1 MLLTNLFESQYGAG
15 AGVETIRQLLHAVKN
30 NQDIDLKVG
39 PELFPIVYSDA
50 RYLLQYWKANREG
63 GDATAEYFGNANW
76 IEDKLAKRDY
86 TMSPDRLKDIDQER
100 MKSKDYDRMVGIEED
115 IPADF
120 IPEPVVTLTLKEL
133 EPGMDPMSNDFY
145 DKSYAALLA
154 NYVAKA
160 TPEVKKKFNMFWN
173 QGWAKQMRELYGR
186 MHGLKEYAT
195 EPTSKKVTEGTWAL
209 PETEEQVAKLAELMS
224 EPLPVGV
231 NAVDAT
237 TALYDI
243 IGDDKLFD
251 TLETIA
257 KDNPTADVRSYIA
270 VWLADNMPDVLD
282 QVVVKDTE
290 QERMLDIT
298 EAEFEITY
306 KDPQFDGTRKHTIKA
321 VNRDGAEA
329 KFLGFGNPY
338 TILDIKKAEK
348 VTEASYIDGKEEDP
362 KSLRW
367 KQTSMSYKEASEKY
381 GKDKVRKEGKNR
393 AGQEIVAVHV
403 PLGEGTHERTNES
416 VQVKEETEYQIWWK
430 GEEIDSFAS
439 KEEAVAM
446 QKEYTMAYKSGVSI
460 KKAKV
465 KESFFDPREKKIPSP
480 TSDNPVTKR
489 VEEDESPRK
498 MYHKHF
504 VKAMKAMS
512 GSQVQKRHQLEMEK
526 YKKMMGKSFIDQVA
540 PKEFAKFDRKVEEG
554 YPTDYKG
561 WKYDVEYIEDED
573 TRKKLHSAT
582 KDGKQVDIDWSPYSD
597 MSDTQFKTWI
607 DLGMPNRKTVD
618 SIGPLDTKDLEQ
630 LMKTKLGTRARLA
643 QEDTDGPMD
652 IELMELKY
660 TDKEIAKAITIAR
673 GSDGDMTGATDTI
686 EAIADGLSN
695 HPDVEKVLKIA
706 NEAKDDDITK
716 KLDPKTKLA
725 LKKAQM
731 KSAGLTK
738 GDPIASLA
746 FGLEKDVDRLGKEND
761 KEEADIAGQEL
772 VDKYH
777 SQELNTL
784 KKSLAVLL
792 KK

>member
-1 MLLTNLFESQYGAG
+1 MILNNLFESRYGAA
-15 AGVETIRQLLHAVKN
+15 AGVETIRQLVHAVKN
-30 NQDIDLKVG
+30 SADIDLKVG
-39 PELFPIVYSDA
+39 PEMFPIVYSDA

-100 MKSKDYDRMVGIEED
+100 LI
-115 IPADF
+115 
-120 IPEPVVTLTLKEL
+120 
-133 EPGMDPMSNDFY
+133 
-145 DKSYAALLA
+145 
-154 NYVAKA
+154 
-160 TPEVKKKFNMFWN
+160 
-173 QGWAKQMRELYGR
+173 
-186 MHGLKEYAT
+186 
-195 EPTSKKVTEGTWAL
+195 
-209 PETEEQVAKLAELMS
+209 
-224 EPLPVGV
+224 
-231 NAVDAT
+231 
-237 TALYDI
+237 
-243 IGDDKLFD
+243 
-251 TLETIA
+251 
-257 KDNPTADVRSYIA
+257 
-270 VWLADNMPDVLD
+270 
-282 QVVVKDTE
+282 
-290 QERMLDIT
+290 DIT

-403 PLGEGTHERTNES
+403 PLGEGTHEYIEGS
-416 VQVKEETEYQIWWK
+416 AQVKEETEYQLWWN

-446 QKEYTMAYKSGVSI
+446 QKEYEMAYKGGVSI

-465 KESFFDPREKKIPSP
+465 KESFFDPHEKKIPSP

-489 VEEDESPRK
+489 VEEDDFKPHM
-498 MYHKHF
+498 MYDPKTGEGKHAK
-504 VKAMKAMS
+504 VEKDHLDMKAKGWGHDKPKANMNKVLTALKKKLKDEGGAAGFDPLKAVAKKMDVNLTPAMLKGMS
-512 GSQVQKRHQLEMEK
+512 GIKIHRDGDYIL
-526 YKKMMGKSFIDQVA
+526 
-540 PKEFAKFDRKVEEG
+540 EEG

-561 WKYDVEYIEDED
+561 WKYDIEYIEDED

-582 KDGKQVDIDWSPYSD
+582 KDGKRVSIDWSPYSNMTD
-597 MSDTQFKTWI
+597 EQFKTWI
-607 DLGMPNRKTVD
+607 DLGMPNRKTVG
-618 SIGPLDTKDLEQ
+618 SIGPLDVTDLEQ

-643 QEDTDGPMD
+643 QEGKPTD
-652 IELMELKY
+652 IELDVLKY
-660 TDKEIAKAITIAR
+660 TDEQVAKAITIAR
-673 GSDGDMTGATDTI
+673 GSDGDMTGATDRI
-686 EAIADGLSN
+686 EAIANGLSN
-695 HPDVEKVLKIA
+695 HSDVAKVLKIA
-706 NEAKDDDITK
+706 NEAKDDITK
-716 KLDPKTKLA
+716 KLDPKTKVA

-731 KSAGLTK
+731 KSAGITK

-761 KEEADIAGQEL
+761 KEEADIASQDL

-777 SQELNTL
+777 SQELEAL
-784 KKSLAVLL
+784 KKSLTDLL
-792 KK
+792 RK